1 MFKSS
6 SPGLF
11 KGKKTAATRDVVK
24 VIYPEFSGAVDTQQD
39 EFWINEL
46 NKASYGDFPKGVTY
60 VSQTL
65 HYKRRGANQTLELRG
80 VPEEIHSDYCHFM
93 RQYLGILSPID
104 IETERQLREQVNP
117 VEYETWKDVPKKCK
131 KELIWRY
138 VNSFVPDLFQDR
150 ERAEAMYQIIT
161 FGLSLK
167 YIDAEDF
174 ELENTKIIQINNL
187 SYNKESNRWYFI
199 RNREIKAR
207 SKSKPK
213 LKQTDDESEETGLIK
228 SYSQLLNDIM
238 KRTSSSLVVI
248 NKVPARYKESI
259 TMTPSGTRLSTL
271 TDA

>member
-6 SPGLF
+6 SPGQA
-11 KGKKTAATRDVVK
+11 KGKKTAPVRNVVK
-24 VIYPEFSGAVDTQQD
+24 IIYPEFSDAASTQQD

-46 NKASYGDFPKGVTY
+46 TKASYGEFPKGVTY
-60 VSQTL
+60 TSQTL

-80 VPEEIHSDYCHFM
+80 VPDEIHNDYCHFM
-93 RQYLGILSPID
+93 RQYLGILSPSD
-104 IETERQLREQVNP
+104 AESERQLREEVKP

-138 VNSFVPDLFQDR
+138 VNSFIPELFTDR
-150 ERAEAMYQIIT
+150 DRAEAMYQIIT

-167 YIDAEDF
+167 YIDVEDF
-174 ELENTKIIQINNL
+174 ELQNTKIIQINNL
-187 SYNKESNRWYFI
+187 SYNKELNRWYFI
-199 RNREIKAR
+199 RNKVLKQTK
-207 SKSKPK
+207 KSKPK
-213 LKQTDDESEETGLIK
+213 VKQSDDDSDEPELIK
-228 SYSQLLNDIM
+228 SYGQFLTDIM